1 VSLLE
6 AAVEEFH
13 GWGHDVLVWDAV
25 APKTE
30 QAKGLK

>member
-13 GWGHDVLVWDAV
+13 GRGYDVLIWDAI